1 MASMFV
7 LVVVIAVAWAIITV
21 GATAYELTGLDREAA
36 KFQAL
41 SAFTG
46 TGFTTRIS
54 ELVVRHPTRR
64 RITSVLI
71 ILGYGGT
78 ATVVASLLASF
89 AEASTLQAVENVL
102 VFGVLASIAYW
113 AGNRWGTAASDA
125 FRRFLTPRLTGEAVP
140 HEELLLYKRGYGI
153 TRIEVPADSR
163 VVGKRLRD
171 LDLRSSHIQIIAVEE
186 YNDVHPIPNP
196 DWRFEAGHHL
206 IVYGRIAEV
215 QDAFGPPNAAD

>member
-102 VFGVLASIAYW
+102 VFGVLGSIA
-113 AGNRWGTAASDA
+113 
-125 FRRFLTPRLTGEAVP
+125 
-140 HEELLLYKRGYGI
+140 
-153 TRIEVPADSR
+153 
-163 VVGKRLRD
+163 
-171 LDLRSSHIQIIAVEE
+171 
-186 YNDVHPIPNP
+186 
-196 DWRFEAGHHL
+196 
-206 IVYGRIAEV
+206 
-215 QDAFGPPNAAD
+215 